1 MSDLL
6 AWWVVIQV
14 IGAVAFPIGFVLF
27 NRLPDRGYAFSK
39 VLGLLFVGYL
49 LWMGAVIGVFPNGRG
64 SVLLI
69 LMGLAVV
76 SLFIVGRRR
85 EEFAGFLREHGRYL
99 VFVEA
104 LFLAA
109 FLAAAWLRSF
119 VPDLI
124 GTEKPYEF
132 AYLNSILRSE
142 QLPPNDPWL
151 SGFYLSYYYFGFV
164 MIAAV
169 IKLTAVPA
177 SIGFN
182 LGLALVAAL
191 TVVATFGVMYNLV
204 AAQGRLRLAVVFGLV
219 GVIVLFLGNLEGLL
233 ELMAAHRIG
242 PDSLYSWV
250 GIDGLNLKDAGGT
263 KEWYPDK
270 FFWWWR
276 STRVPTNWDI
286 KEYPFF
292 SFLLGDLH
300 PHVMVMPFTMLATAT
315 GFNLLRA
322 GETLDHRWALR
333 NPALFLIVAGILGAL
348 SFLNAWSLPPTLALL
363 SLAVFACNWRRSKR
377 KLGRAA
383 RATATFIV
391 PLVVIAVL
399 LYLPFYTTSGGAL
412 WSLAPGE
419 AAARPAHLP
428 LAHMVTLPKHL
439 FISWGPLFWLVFGLA
454 VAAVSWR
461 WLSQLGWKAGW
472 ALLPALLPVA
482 VWALLAAGDL
492 GVTGFMDELELRG
505 SNLLTLGILAGL
517 LTLVSLGFVRALT
530 RPDPDR
536 GEDSL
541 LFVLGAVGVSV
552 LLILGTELFYQL
564 DHLNG
569 SRENTVFKLW
579 HHAWLFLALGGAFA
593 VYYVLTPQEGEAK
606 QPRVSEAPPKPAGAV
621 RALPRVSWAGVAT
634 VLVLAAAVFPVAAT
648 FARTNGFSLPRS
660 LDALTFFRSFN
671 PQEMEAVNW
680 LNENIEGTP
689 VILEAVGDPFTEGG
703 RISSKTGLPTVL
715 EWPTH
720 QVGNRGG
727 PEPLGQR
734 RQEIETVY
742 KTQSIDEARAILDK
756 YEVKYVIVGA
766 FEKQQYGEDGLAKF
780 AQFMQPAFQ
789 NEAITVYRLPQT
801 ILVAQPS
808 ATP

>member
-1 MSDLL
+1 MNDLL

-14 IGAVAFPIGFVLF
+14 IGAVAFPIAFVSF

-64 SVLLI
+64 SVVLILAALAAASLLI
-69 LMGLAVV
+69 A
-76 SLFIVGRRR
+76 GRRR
-85 EEFAGFLREHGRYL
+85 DELAGFLREHWRYI

-104 LFLAA
+104 LFLSA
-109 FLAAAWLRSF
+109 FVTAAWLRSF

-204 AAQGRLRLAVVFGLV
+204 AARGRLRLAVVFGVV
-219 GVIVLFLGNLEGLL
+219 GVVVLFLGNLEGLL
-233 ELMAAHRIG
+233 ELMAAHRVG
-242 PDSLYSWV
+242 PESLYAWV
-250 GIDGLNLKDAGGT
+250 DIDGLNLTDAGGT

-276 STRVPTNWDI
+276 STRIPSNWDI

-300 PHVMVMPFTMLATAT
+300 PHVMVMPFTMLTAAM

-322 GETLDHRWALR
+322 GEVLDHRWALR
-333 NPALFLIVAGILGAL
+333 NPALFIIVAGIVGAL
-348 SFLNAWSLPPTLALL
+348 SFLNAWSLPPSLALL
-363 SLAVFACNWRRSKR
+363 TLAVFACNWRLSERR
-377 KLGRAA
+377 LGRAA
-383 RATATFIV
+383 LATATLIV
-391 PLVVIAVL
+391 PTLAAAVL
-399 LYLPFYTTSGGAL
+399 LYLPFYTTSAGAL
-412 WSLAPGE
+412 WGLAPVE
-419 AAARPAHLP
+419 TVARPAHLP
-428 LAHMVTLPKHL
+428 LEHMVTLPKHL
-439 FISWGPLFWLVFGLA
+439 FISWGPLFWLVFGLT
-454 VAAVSWR
+454 VAALSRR
-461 WLSQLGWKAGW
+461 WLSQLGWKAAW
-472 ALLPALLPVA
+472 ALLPALLPLA

-492 GVTGFMDELELRG
+492 GASGFMDELDLRG
-505 SNLLTLGILAGL
+505 SNLLTLGILATL
-517 LTLVSLGFVRALT
+517 LALVTLGFARALT
-530 RPDPDR
+530 RSDGR
-536 GEDSL
+536 EDSL
-541 LFVLGAVGVSV
+541 LFALGAVGVSL
-552 LLILGTELFYQL
+552 LLILGAELFYQL

-593 VYYVLTPQEGEAK
+593 VYYVLTPQEGEAER
-606 QPRVSEAPPKPAGAV
+606 PARVSEEPAKAADAL
-621 RALPRVSWAGVAT
+621 RELPRYSWAGVAT

-648 FARTNGFSLPRS
+648 FARTNGFTLPRS

-680 LNENIEGTP
+680 LNENVEGMP
-689 VILEAVGDPFTEGG
+689 VVLEGVGDPFTEGG

-756 YEVKYVIVGA
+756 YEVKYVIVGT
-766 FEKQQYGEDGLAKF
+766 FEKQTYGEDGLAKF
-780 AQFMQPAFQ
+780 AQFMLPAFQ

-801 ILVAQPS
+801 TLVAGPS